1 MKEMYVQQEEL
12 STMVNSLDKKLETY
26 QKLEK
31 GDILDPPEVVQTSL
45 KEPEVQTVEVGGV
58 PLMELKFM
66 NFSYLIKFAEY
77 GDLNEVVHWN
87 YTLNTA
93 EMSE

>member
-1 MKEMYVQQEEL
+1 
-12 STMVNSLDKKLETY
+12 
-26 QKLEK
+26 
-31 GDILDPPEVVQTSL
+31 
-45 KEPEVQTVEVGGV
+45 
-58 PLMELKFM
+58 MELKFM

-87 YTLNTA
+87 YTLHTA

>member
-45 KEPEVQTVEVGGV
+45 KEPEVQTVEVGGF
-58 PLMELKFM
+58 L
-66 NFSYLIKFAEY
+66 S
-77 GDLNEVVHWN
+77 WN
-87 YTLNTA
+87 
-93 EMSE
+93 

>member
-12 STMVNSLDKKLETY
+12 TSMVNSLDKKLETY

-45 KEPEVQTVEVGGV
+45 KEPEVQTVEVGG
-58 PLMELKFM
+58 LNFRKFV
-66 NFSYLIKFAEY
+66 NFSYLIKFAGY

-87 YTLNTA
+87 LYIKYSRNV
-93 EMSE
+93 